1 MIPIANPIE
10 FSFWP
15 SPFRN
20 FSGSKQSG
28 QIWTVP
34 KAEMRPFLHDYF
46 LCFTDESPC
55 PPSRF
60 VWTCLVGG
68 IHTYPSEKWWSSSMG
83 NILSHMKWK
92 VIKAMFQSPPTSH
105 GISKNG
111 HFFTVKSWWTV
122 GSWVHQ
128 LQLLLN
134 SMNKNDNGPV
144 WKLGAP
150 KSHVVS
156 NFRMTSQFSGSFY
169 VYLSFRYIQITF
181 WLVETPYI
189 PIGR

>member
-1 MIPIANPIE
+1 MIPITNPIE

-15 SPFRN
+15 SPFRI

-46 LCFTDESPC
+46 LCFTDESPY

-68 IHTYPSEKWWSSSMG
+68 WAYPSEKWWSSSIG
-83 NILSHMKWK
+83 NILSHILWK
-92 VIKAMFQSPPTSH
+92 VIKTMFQTTNQSWCIPKWQFFH
-105 GISKNG
+105 GNRG
-111 HFFTVKSWWTV
+111 ELW

-128 LQLLLN
+128 LQLLLKVRYPEIPCCEKKFPRDIA
-134 SMNKNDNGPV
+134 MD
-144 WKLGAP
+144 
-150 KSHVVS
+150 
-156 NFRMTSQFSGSFY
+156 SGSIS
-169 VYLSFRYIQITF
+169 VSDTSK
-181 WLVETPYI
+181 
-189 PIGR
+189 